1 MAGMLTKEHDD
12 GLNLKE
18 TELCLGLP
26 GGGGGGGGESTAT
39 DPIKITGKRG
49 FSETVDL
56 KLKLHQSNEPAAL
69 DLKENIKNSS
79 HENPMLPPKDPIKP
93 PAKAQVVGWPPVR
106 SFRKNVMAHQKSDK
120 EETEKAACS
129 GGAAF
134 VKVSMD
140 GAPYLRKVDLKM
152 YKSYQELSDALVK
165 MFSSFTMAG
174 NYGSQGMI
182 DFMNEGKLMDLL
194 NSSEYVPTYED
205 KDGDWML
212 VGDVPWEM
220 FVDSCKRLRIMKG
233 SEAIGLVV
241 LCPFF
246 LAYLNARIPVCVFTR
261 FFMFG

>member
-1 MAGMLTKEHDD
+1 MEVGRKMGGLLAEEQ

-26 GGGGGGGGESTAT
+26 GGGGGGGA
-39 DPIKITGKRG
+39 DKITGKRG

-56 KLKLHQSNEPAAL
+56 KLNLQPNESAAL
-69 DLKENIKNSS
+69 DLKETSALDK
-79 HENPMLPPKDPIKP
+79 PVLPPKDPVKP

-106 SFRKNVMAHQKSDK
+106 SFRKNIMAHQKSSD
-120 EETEKAACS
+120 EEAEKAACS
-129 GGAAF
+129 SPTAAAF

-152 YKSYQELSDALVK
+152 YKSYQELSDALAK
-165 MFSSFTMAG
+165 MFSSFTMG
-174 NYGSQGMI
+174 NYGTQGMI
-182 DFMNEGKLMDLL
+182 DFMNESKLMDLL

-212 VGDVPWEM
+212 VGDVPWQM

-233 SEAIGLVV
+233 SEAIGLAPRAMEK
-241 LCPFF
+241 CKS
-246 LAYLNARIPVCVFTR
+246 RC
-261 FFMFG
+261 